1 MDSFQ
6 ILLVVST
13 NFAGTPKF
21 LIDSIRVGFDVKRNK
36 KGDLFFR

>member
-6 ILLVVST
+6 ILFVVST
-13 NFAGTPKF
+13 NFAGTSKF